1 MRIFIVAG
9 VMLTAGACSPEMMH
23 GGIHHIVAPPTG
35 PQDGSQ
41 AQPDGN
47 AASGEVTT
55 NIQGDQAAWIANPNV
70 RAFYDLTKDRL
81 ASSAPNLDF
90 GDYRDKSYAIF
101 RALGTS
107 MGMAP
112 EGMVDH
118 LKDIPGQLVEIVKDD
133 PAVLDSFGNFI
144 EALMGPQ

>member
-1 MRIFIVAG
+1 M
-9 VMLTAGACSPEMMH
+9 SK
-23 GGIHHIVAPPTG
+23 
-35 PQDGSQ
+35 

-47 AASGEVTT
+47 AASGDVTV

-70 RAFYDLTKDRL
+70 RAFYDLTRDLL
-81 ASSAPNLDF
+81 APSAPKLDF

-107 MGMAP
+107 MGASP

-118 LKDIPGQLVEIVKDD
+118 LKDIPQQMVGIVKDD
-133 PAVLDSFGNFI
+133 PKVLDNYDNFI
-144 EALMGPQ
+144 VALMGPQ

>member
-1 MRIFIVAG
+1 VRIFMVAS
-9 VMLTAGACSPEMMH
+9 VILTVGACSPEMMH
-23 GGIHHIVAPPTG
+23 GGIHHVAAPSAAPH
-35 PQDGSQ
+35 SMSK

-47 AASGEVTT
+47 AASGDVTV

-70 RAFYDLTKDRL
+70 RAFYDLTRDLL
-81 ASSAPNLDF
+81 APSAPKLDF

-107 MGMAP
+107 MGASP

-118 LKDIPGQLVEIVKDD
+118 LKDIPQQMVGIVKDD
-133 PAVLDSFGNFI
+133 PKVLDNYDNFI
-144 EALMGPQ
+144 VALMGPQ